1 MAGSGCGGGNNT
13 DGLGII
19 TVILLDDRTG
29 SKELLPLFPTGS
41 VQLTHLDYADCCFTG
56 NGEGLPYN
64 IGIERK
70 AIRDLI
76 NSMVTGRL
84 SGHQLPG
91 LLNSYNVI
99 YLVVEGIYRPGN
111 DGLIEIWGR
120 RSWETL
126 RLGNRTFLYQEVIN
140 FLNTICIKTGV
151 HVWQTGTEQETVRLI
166 MSLYHWWEKPYEKHS
181 SHIKSKQVE
190 TAYLFKPTFKQIV
203 ASELDGIGIEK
214 AKVVCAAFPT
224 VLDMANATVGDW
236 AKLPGVGKTI
246 AEKAVKA
253 FQQ

>member
-1 MAGSGCGGGNNT
+1 M
-13 DGLGII
+13 
-19 TVILLDDRTG
+19 ILLDNRTG
-29 SKELLPLFPTGS
+29 SKELLPLFPAGAA
-41 VQLTHLDYADCCFTG
+41 QLTHLEYADCCFTG
-56 NGEGLPYN
+56 NGEELPYT

-140 FLNTICIKTGV
+140 FLNTVCIKTGV
-151 HVWQTGTEQETVRLI
+151 HIWQTGTEQETVRLI

-181 SHIKSKQVE
+181 SHIRSKQVE
-190 TAYLFKPTFKQIV
+190 AAYLFKPTFKQIV
-203 ASELDGIGIEK
+203 ASALPGIGTEK
-214 AKVVCAAFPT
+214 AKVVCNHFRT
-224 VLDMANATVGDW
+224 VRQMALADELEW
-236 AKLPGVGKTI
+236 EELPGIGKGI
-246 AEKAVKA
+246 AEKVVRA
-253 FQQ
+253 FQT